1 MDLREVSEV
10 DHEPDGMS
18 THRAGT
24 LLLTRSDVR
33 HLLPLSDCVGAVEEA
48 FRRNAEAQ
56 DPPPRLLG
64 MHVPDGGFH
73 AKAAVLGQYFATKLN
88 ANFPLNPARSG
99 LPTIQGVVILA
110 DALDGRLLAIMD
122 SIEITILRTAAAT
135 ALAAR
140 HLARPDAGIITVCG
154 CGRQG
159 TIQLEALA
167 QTRTLK
173 HAFAYDTDRRRAE
186 EFARSRGAALG
197 LVVEAIDDLAG
208 SIRQSDIVVTC
219 TPARE
224 ILIHAADVRPGTFI
238 AAVGADSEDKQE
250 LDPTLLARATVVV
263 DSLEQCATIGELHHA
278 LDAGLMSRAAVHAEL
293 GQVLVGRRPGRASPD
308 EITIFDSTGTALQDV
323 AAAAL
328 VYERARAA
336 TVGIPIDLSS

>member
-1 MDLREVSEV
+1 M
-10 DHEPDGMS
+10 
-18 THRAGT
+18 RAHQATT

-33 HLLPLSDCVGAVEEA
+33 RFLPLSDCVDAVEQA
-48 FRRNAEAQ
+48 FGRNAEAQ
-56 DPPPRLLG
+56 DLPPRILG

-88 ANFPLNPARSG
+88 ANFPLNPGRTG

-110 DALDGRLLAIMD
+110 DTKDGRLLAIMD

-140 HLARPDAGIITVCG
+140 HLARPDAEIITVCG
-154 CGRQG
+154 CGSQG
-159 TIQLEALA
+159 VIQLEALVH
-167 QTRTLK
+167 TCPIK
-173 HAFAYDTDRRRAE
+173 HAFAYDTDRSRAD
-186 EFARSRGAALG
+186 EFARSRTAALG
-197 LVVEAIDDLAG
+197 FVVEAIDDLAG

-224 ILIHAADVRPGTFI
+224 ILIHAVDVRPGTFI
-238 AAVGADSEDKQE
+238 AAVGADSEHKQE
-250 LDPTLLARATVVV
+250 LDPALLARATVVV

-278 LDAGLMSRAAVHAEL
+278 LDAGLMTRAAVHAEL
-293 GQVLVGRRPGRASPD
+293 GQVIVGRRPGRASAE

-323 AAAAL
+323 AAAAM

-336 TVGIPIDLSS
+336 AAGTMPPLSS